1 MNEENE
7 LGWTDTCRFCGA
19 TEPTPSMLWVNEEN
33 ENDDRLICDE
43 CYEPLKKLINR
54 IELRRANNERE
65 R

>member
-1 MNEENE
+1 MNEKNE
-7 LGWTDTCRFCGA
+7 TDTCCFCGA

-43 CYEPLKKLINR
+43 CYDTLKKLINR
-54 IELRRANNERE
+54 MELRRANSERE